1 MSTAHKL
8 AKQIRDLDVQ
18 DSISLD
24 GVSDAQVADLVDQS
38 FATPIPAPEMIRVQF
53 IVGGGKK
60 CRARFALN
68 PPPPLDDTAS
78 ALRSCPRVAGTRRI
92 YPSSSQRSCV
102 GSGLLRIA
110 APRQCSNA
118 RHANQNNALQKH
130 FDEGGVLVRQQS
142 RLCFTHER
150 LAVFL

>member
-60 CRARFALN
+60 CRARFALKAPARRHCQRLTQL
-68 PPPPLDDTAS
+68 PPRGRYAPDLPKQLSEELRRIGFTEDRGAS
-78 ALRSCPRVAGTRRI
+78 AVLECQARKPK
-92 YPSSSQRSCV
+92 QRT
-102 GSGLLRIA
+102 A
-110 APRQCSNA
+110 E
-118 RHANQNNALQKH
+118 AL
-130 FDEGGVLVRQQS
+130 
-142 RLCFTHER
+142 
-150 LAVFL
+150 